1 MAESNP
7 FPLCISK
14 SRFQQD
20 CRRCSEAAVQ
30 GFWDAPLHLHAAYKL
45 FATTTE
51 HGEFLYSASFSCL
64 PAFVHPHNFW
74 RDFRAKIVTV
84 LLRKKTQWIT
94 ATSPVLNPVAA
105 VMVFHGLTSLKK
117 NPKALK
123 ASSKQLLRWEAVSW
137 GHTAPLCQGS
147 LSKGRSLTSC
157 WSLFPCLYAPVSS
170 AWPTPN
176 PKICFLKRE
185 RALGPLLPGSC
196 CFVFLEEQAALIAI
210 YTSRLPQNHTILRRE
225 RFCFQVST
233 HGNKQV
239 NGEKSRIIFFF

>member
-30 GFWDAPLHLHAAYKL
+30 GLWDAPLHLHAAYKL

-117 NPKALK
+117 L
-123 ASSKQLLRWEAVSW
+123 QTTE
-137 GHTAPLCQGS
+137 S
-147 LSKGRSLTSC
+147 L
-157 WSLFPCLYAPVSS
+157 
-170 AWPTPN
+170 
-176 PKICFLKRE
+176 
-185 RALGPLLPGSC
+185 
-196 CFVFLEEQAALIAI
+196 EQAAPQVGGSVPRRHCSSVPRITEQGKEPHKLLESVSPPVRSCFISLTHPKSEDLLFKTW
-210 YTSRLPQNHTILRRE
+210 TSSQLAVTWKLLLCVPWRTS
-225 RFCFQVST
+225 ST
-233 HGNKQV
+233 DRYLHFKTAPKPHN
-239 NGEKSRIIFFF
+239 SP